1 MIKNAIILI
10 GGAGSRFS
18 KINQSPKHLA
28 KINGQYI
35 IIRLINFLKKNGIKE
50 VILPLGYKKKFF
62 YKFFNSKKN
71 QKKFNFVVND
81 NFSNKK
87 KILIKAFDAGLKSSK
102 LMRIKKS
109 LKYLSEDDFL
119 VAYGDGLANVNL
131 KKLFNQ
137 YNIQKQK
144 KTFVTSYFKKS
155 QYGHLVISK
164 NNFVTDF
171 IEKPPFIKPI
181 NIGFFIFNK
190 DIFNKFFNK
199 NIELEKKFLKKIIKK
214 KLLKTFLHKGYFYS
228 IDNKKDI
235 LVAEKFL
242 KKNIHE

>member
-10 GGAGSRFS
+10 GGVGSRFS

-28 KINGQYI
+28 KINGQHI
-35 IIRLINFLKKNGIKE
+35 IIRLINFLKKNGIRE
-50 VILPLGYKKKFF
+50 VILPLGYKKDFF
-62 YKFFNSKKN
+62 YNFFNSRKN
-71 QKKFNFVVND
+71 QKKFNFVINRD
-81 NFSNKK
+81 FNSKK
-87 KILIKAFDAGLKSSK
+87 KIFIKTFDAGFKSSK
-102 LMRIKKS
+102 LIRIKKS
-109 LKYLSEDDFL
+109 LKYLSQDDFL
-119 VAYGDGLANVNL
+119 VTYGDGLANVNL

-137 YNIQKQK
+137 YNMQKQK
-144 KTFVTSYFKKS
+144 KAFITSYFKKS

-164 NNFVTDF
+164 KNFVTNF
-171 IEKPPFIKPI
+171 IEKPVFIKPI

-190 DIFNKFFNK
+190 DIVNKFFNK
-199 NIELEKKFLKKIIKK
+199 NIKIKKKFLKKIIKK

-242 KKNIHE
+242 KKNINE